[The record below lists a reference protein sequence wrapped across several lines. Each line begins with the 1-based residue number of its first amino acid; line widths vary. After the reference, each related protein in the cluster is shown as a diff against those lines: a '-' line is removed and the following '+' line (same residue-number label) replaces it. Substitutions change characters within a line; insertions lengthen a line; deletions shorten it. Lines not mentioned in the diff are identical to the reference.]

1 MLRRF
6 MIFLAV
12 ATTAVAA
19 TAAPGA
25 AAQQRGL
32 VNVNVEN
39 NTIQVPIAVAANI
52 CNVTVALLAQDIE
65 TASSQCEANAG
76 ATAERAGGGGN
87 GNGTNQ
93 RGLINLNIEDNVVQI
108 PIGIA
113 ANVCNVS
120 AAILAQ
126 DLRTGEAECTAVA
139 DSDANA

>member
-1 MLRRF
+1 MARRL
-6 MIFLAV
+6 IVSLAV
-12 ATTAVAA
+12 VSALLAA
-19 TAAPGA
+19 TVSPA
-25 AAQQRGL
+25 AAATQRGL

-65 TASSQCEANAG
+65 TASSECEANAG
-76 ATAERAGGGGN
+76 ATAERAGGN

-126 DLRTGEAECTAVA
+126 QIRTGDASCDAEGNAGAEA
-139 DSDANA
+139 